1 MVPEWCEVGS
11 LGLELHWHWILI
23 GLAID
28 CYMIGMDRHKIGYGS
43 AGIGMRLV
51 MYWHKIDIRLTLD
64 WYWIGN
70 GLSLHWQWIGLACLL
85 WAVNDGVLRH
95 IGGSPIV
102 LVPSGLCTMSV
113 WNGSRLEW
121 PLPIE
126 CRSMSDCPYGLAMEW
141 HRIYIGLTMFVK
153 SSSVETLRSG
163 PHNWLVPRLLA
174 QMSSDLPKLAWLL
187 PMRCQW
193 NANG

>member
-1 MVPEWCEVGS
+1 MIDN
-11 LGLELHWHWILI
+11 ELAEIE
-23 GLAID
+23 
-28 CYMIGMDRHKIGYGS
+28 
-43 AGIGMRLV
+43 
-51 MYWHKIDIRLTLD
+51 
-64 WYWIGN
+64 IGN
-70 GLSLHWQWIGLACLL
+70 GLAGWYRINGSGRNWQSTEDW
-85 WAVNDGVLRH
+85 RH
-95 IGGSPIV
+95 VSALEIRRLNRPPSRHFGRSPTV
-102 LVPSGLCTMSV
+102 LVPSAHSTMSV

-121 PLPIE
+121 PFPIE
-126 CRSMSDCPYGLAMEW
+126 CQSMSDCPYRLAMEW
-141 HRIYIGLTMFVK
+141 HRIYFGLTVFVK